1 MRYSWRDVD
10 FEEGLTVPSFRP
22 LLLLPLVLAAVVVPG
37 SANSAAKGI
46 ALTATVGPGFTI
58 RLVDANGSVVRQL
71 DAGDYSI
78 TIKNLSP
85 AQEHNFH
92 LIGPGVDRAS
102 AFDNT
107 TVTWDVTLSN
117 GTYNVKCDAH
127 PATMKGSFHVGPVP
141 PAPKKLNGKVG
152 PRRTIWLKTA
162 SGATVKTL
170 KAGAYKI
177 AVRDAT
183 KADNFHLVGPG
194 VNKKTGIKFRGSVT
208 WTLKLKAGKYTFRS
222 DAHKK
227 LRRAFRVTPAA

>member
-1 MRYSWRDVD
+1 M
-10 FEEGLTVPSFRP
+10 PSFRP
-22 LLLLPLVLAAVVVPG
+22 LLLVPLVLAAVLVPG

-58 RLVDANGSVVRQL
+58 RLVDANNNPVSQL

-85 AQEHNFH
+85 TQEHNFH
-92 LIGPGVDRAS
+92 LTGPGVNKAS

-107 TVTWDVTLSN
+107 TVTWDVKLVN
-117 GTYNVKCDAH
+117 GTYNYKCDAH
-127 PATMKGSFHVGPVP
+127 SFMKGSFHVGPLP

-152 PRRTIWLKTA
+152 PKRTIVLKTA
-162 SGATVKTL
+162 AGATVKKL

-183 KADNFHLVGPG
+183 KADNFHLIGPG
-194 VNKKTGIKFRGSVT
+194 VNKKTGVKFRGVVT
-208 WTLKLKAGKYTFRS
+208 WRLKLKAGKHTFRS

-227 LRRAFRVTPAA
+227 LRRAFTVTPAA